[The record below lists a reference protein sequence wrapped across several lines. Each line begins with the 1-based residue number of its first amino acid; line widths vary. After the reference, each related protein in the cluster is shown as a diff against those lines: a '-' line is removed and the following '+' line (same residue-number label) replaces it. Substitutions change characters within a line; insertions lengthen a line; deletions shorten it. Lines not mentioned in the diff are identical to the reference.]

1 MTERR
6 RDHRP
11 DSGPSGPLAVR
22 LADHLRDLGVQGELR
37 LVLAL
42 SGGLDSLVLLHLL
55 RFGGVLPQAQV
66 VGAHMDHRMRPGSH
80 ADARWVR
87 GLARAWEVPLELGTA
102 DSPPA
107 DEAEAR
113 KIRYRFLSRVMEG
126 VSAQW
131 VLTAHHRDDQ
141 AETVLHRV
149 LRGTG
154 PAGLRGIQ
162 AKAPLPF
169 DGTPSHPRSRGATGA
184 RPHHLLRPLL
194 PFGRDELEAY
204 ADAAGLRPREDPT
217 NLDTTYGRNVIRREL
232 LPRVREAVAPG
243 AREALVRLA
252 EVATEDEAA
261 WDVLLARLEESLI
274 LESSSNAVWIHR
286 GRFLEEPRAVQ
297 RRLLRRWMVVHHD
310 VHPSWGGTEDAQR
323 FSGSAPS
330 GGRMD
335 LPGGLELRRDF
346 GRLRLG
352 QREPSEG
359 PVDPTSSEPIL
370 SVPGPGEGG
379 GTLTVGGRRFRVRW
393 SGQGSHGAEA
403 GNEGAPWSLRL
414 PSSGLRFPL
423 RFRAW
428 RAGDRVRV
436 PGGRKKLSKAF
447 GERRVPRPERARI
460 PVLVEADEAVLWVP
474 GVVQGRVPEA
484 DGDPEMGGLHVTV
497 SPEGEESA

>member
-1 MTERR
+1 MTKRR
-6 RDHRP
+6 RDHWP
-11 DSGPSGPLAVR
+11 GSGPTGPLAVR
-22 LADHLRDLGVQGELR
+22 LADHLRDLGVHGELR
-37 LVLAL
+37 LVVAL

-55 RFGGVLPQAQV
+55 RFGGVLPQGQV

-87 GLARAWEVPLELGTA
+87 GLARAWEIPLELGTP

-107 DEAEAR
+107 GEAEAR
-113 KIRYRFLSRVMEG
+113 EARYRFLSRVMEG
-126 VSAQW
+126 ASAQW
-131 VLTAHHRDDQ
+131 VITAHHRDDQ
-141 AETVLHRV
+141 AETVLYRV

-169 DGTPSHPRSRGATGA
+169 DPRPSLAHARRAPGA

-194 PFGRDELEAY
+194 PFGRNELEAY

-217 NLDTTYGRNVIRREL
+217 NLDNTYGRNVIRGEL
-232 LPRVREAVAPG
+232 LPRAREAVAPG

-252 EVATEDEAA
+252 EVASEEEAA
-261 WDVLLARLEESLI
+261 WDVLLARLEGVLV
-274 LESSSNAVWIHR
+274 LERSPAAVWIHR

-297 RRLLRRWMVVHHD
+297 RRLLRRWMVAHD
-310 VHPSWGGTEDAQR
+310 VHPSWAGTEDAQR

-359 PVDPTSSEPIL
+359 PVAPTSSEPIL

-379 GTLTVGGRRFRVRW
+379 GTVTMGGRRFRVRW
-393 SGQGSHGAEA
+393 SDPGAHGAEPGA
-403 GNEGAPWSLRL
+403 EGASWTIRL

-447 GERRVPRPERARI
+447 GERRVPRLERGRI

-484 DGDPEMGGLHVTV
+484 DRDPEMGGLHVTV